1 MENHKKEQGLRK
13 QILGVRELITCREG
27 VNTLQRSS

>member
-13 QILGVRELITCREG
+13 QNLGVRELITCKES
-27 VNTLQRSS
+27 VSTL